1 VTYAGDGWPPGDPW
15 QDQRRLLEQLAN
27 ARSGK
32 HGAFIVFREA
42 WRWFVVNLPNRLWPR
57 TIVITTFVFA
67 IIGLIVGGVLKVLG
81 APGSLTAYGAG
92 IGAVAGLAIAL
103 AAFAHGAWKR
113 GRLRRSPR

>member
-1 VTYAGDGWPPGDPW
+1 MDGVTYLGDPW
-15 QDQRRLLEQLAN
+15 EGQRKLIDQLAA

-57 TIVITTFVFA
+57 TIVITTFVFG
-67 IIGLIVGGVLKVLG
+67 ILGLVVGGVLKVLG

-92 IGAVAGLAIAL
+92 IGAAVGLLVALVG
-103 AAFAHGAWKR
+103 FADGAR
-113 GRLRRSPR
+113 RRSRLRRSLR

>member
-1 VTYAGDGWPPGDPW
+1 MADQWE
-15 QDQRRLLEQLAN
+15 DQRKLLDQLAK

-57 TIVITTFVFA
+57 TIVITTFVFG
-67 IIGLIVGGVLKVLG
+67 ILGLIVGGVLKVLG

-92 IGAVAGLAIAL
+92 IGAVIGLAIAL
-103 AAFAHGAWKR
+103 VAFTHGAWKR
-113 GRLRRSPR
+113 RRLRRSLR